1 MRQFGQVAEMPKY
14 HFDIRIGDCFIRD
27 SEGSELADD
36 RAALDYAREEIR
48 ELLMTRAGSKIDAEE
63 ARVEV
68 GDQGN
73 RLLFIVPFREAVA
86 SDATSE
92 P

>member
-1 MRQFGQVAEMPKY
+1 MPKY

-27 SEGSELADD
+27 SDGSELPDD
-36 RAALDYAREEIR
+36 RAALDYARAEIR
-48 ELLMTRAGSKIDAEE
+48 ELLTTRAGSKIDLEE

-68 GDQGN
+68 GDERN
-73 RLLFIVPFREAVA
+73 RLLFLVPFPEAMA
-86 SDATSE
+86 TSDAKAK